1 MTDKAE
7 RDRLDLQTT
16 NSGADVE
23 PAPGDLERLR
33 LRFELELL
41 GSQDA
46 GASLDP
52 LLRSAE
58 GNGHAS
64 MRDSA
69 DQA

>member
-7 RDRLDLQTT
+7 RDRLDSEPT
-16 NSGADVE
+16 NRGANVE

-41 GSQDA
+41 ESQDA

-52 LLRSAE
+52 LLRSAK
-58 GNGHAS
+58 GNGL
-64 MRDSA
+64 
-69 DQA
+69 